1 MTMLLAENSI
11 PLAFADKLLPDIF
24 TENEIA
30 NLYKMGRMKSTCII
44 NKVFATRLLQET
56 ISAMKANV
64 FSLATDGS
72 NDTGLE
78 KMNPL
83 TVRIYDVNTSKV
95 VTQFIDMCCTTR
107 PSGTAESIFNKID
120 KVLQKFEIP
129 WCNCVGFSLVNT
141 RTNMGIRNLIKSRVL
156 RKNNKLLYWV
166 PLSCHP

>member
-1 MTMLLAENSI
+1 
-11 PLAFADKLLPDIF
+11 
-24 TENEIA
+24 
-30 NLYKMGRMKSTCII
+30 MGRMKSTCII

-83 TVRIYDVNTSKV
+83 TVRIYDVNTRKV
-95 VTQFIDMCCTTR
+95 VTQFIDMCCITG

-141 RTNMGIRNLIKSRVL
+141 STNMGIRNLIKSRVL

-166 PLSCHP
+166 PLSYHP